1 MNPVDHPHGGGNH
14 QHIGKASTI
23 ARSAVP
29 GQKVGLIAARR
40 VRPFVAF
47 VAIFALIYRCRLD
60 WSSARYGQGQGRLGG
75 LTLETSAMLF
85 LCSTHLHDVTK
96 ALYAVHCICT
106 MTMSTLYTHT
116 REACLLRLVFLESQ
130 SSRDRSSVAT
140 CWFLPSARDVGTS
153 TTREKYRST

>member
-40 VRPFVAF
+40 VRPLLAL
-47 VAIFALIYRCRLD
+47 VAIFALIYRRRLD
-60 WSSARYGQGQGRLGG
+60 WSSARYGQGQGCLGG

-106 MTMSTLYTHT
+106 MTMTLYTHT
-116 REACLLRLVFLESQ
+116 RNLLRLVFLESRNP
-130 SSRDRSSVAT
+130 RDCLR
-140 CWFLPSARDVGTS
+140 FIDHPPLPLGLD
-153 TTREKYRST
+153 K